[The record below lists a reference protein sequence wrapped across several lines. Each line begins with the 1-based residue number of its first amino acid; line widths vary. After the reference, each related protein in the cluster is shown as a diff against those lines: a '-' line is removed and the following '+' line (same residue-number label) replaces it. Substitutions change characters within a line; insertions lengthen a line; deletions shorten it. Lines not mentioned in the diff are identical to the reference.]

1 MKNKMQLSKEIC
13 NLLRRRNKRQNNS
26 VMLEMMMNKMTI
38 DLNILGSFIKKII
51 NLKKKHKQNNL
62 NSVCVWF
69 YLLQIN
75 LYRFLICVGR
85 ENYKDVKMLK
95 KTNIN

>member
-1 MKNKMQLSKEIC
+1 MKNEMQLGKEIC

-26 VMLEMMMNKMTI
+26 V
-38 DLNILGSFIKKII
+38 LGSFIKKII

-69 YLLQIN
+69 YLLQID

-95 KTNIN
+95 KTNVN

>member
-1 MKNKMQLSKEIC
+1 
-13 NLLRRRNKRQNNS
+13 
-26 VMLEMMMNKMTI
+26 MNKMTI
-38 DLNILGSFIKKII
+38 DLNVLGSFIKNHK
-51 NLKKKHKQNNL
+51 LEKKKHKQNNL

-69 YLLQIN
+69 YLLQID

-95 KTNIN
+95 KTNVN